1 MTVMS
6 LDLCRFRLIYHCV
19 DVMWGSNLQPCFK
32 KKKKSPLFTHFQ
44 HASTFCLCSLGNVLL
59 RRCVIC
65 VCHSRVWMQRQQR
78 WLWTCV
84 HRRLQ
89 WPLFLP
95 VSQWLRSPWRWQ
107 DLSGWVASPFM
118 SEYSDC
124 LVMYQRWLFLESLRE
139 IHVPCENTL
148 HTAETW
154 WRIPL
159 IWETIPLLTR
169 FCFKPFRLYF
179 R

>member
-1 MTVMS
+1 MQCGVPTYS
-6 LDLCRFRLIYHCV
+6 HA
-19 DVMWGSNLQPCFK
+19 SK
-32 KKKKSPLFTHFQ
+32 KNSPLFTHFQ
-44 HASTFCLCSLGNVLL
+44 HASTFCLSSLGNVLL

-65 VCHSRVWMQRQQR
+65 VCHSRVWMQRRQR

-118 SEYSDC
+118 SSYCDC

-139 IHVPCENTL
+139 MHVLCENTL
-148 HTAETW
+148 HVAE
-154 WRIPL
+154 PL
-159 IWETIPLLTR
+159 VKDHLDLGDHFSFNTLL
-169 FCFKPFRLYF
+169 F
-179 R
+179 